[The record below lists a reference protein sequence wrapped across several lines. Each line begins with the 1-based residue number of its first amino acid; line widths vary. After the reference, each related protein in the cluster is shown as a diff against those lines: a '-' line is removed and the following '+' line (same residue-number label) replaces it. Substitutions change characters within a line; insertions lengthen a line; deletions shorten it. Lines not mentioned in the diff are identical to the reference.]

1 VIVLITGATGFIGGR
16 LAQRLAASGH
26 AIVAAVRDRGRL
38 HLPAAQFRYVRADF
52 VRDVTPDAW
61 SDRVR
66 GVDAVVNAVGLFH
79 EHGAQ
84 TFDAIHRRAPIAL
97 FAAAAQEGIR
107 RIVQLSALGADA
119 AAATE
124 FLRSKR
130 DADEALLAMSPDAR
144 VAQPSLVYGTGGASA
159 ALLTMLASLPVVP
172 LPGDGAQRVQPIH
185 IDDLIAALQ
194 ALVERDDV
202 PGGRFALVGPA
213 PLSLRD
219 LLATLRERMALPPAR
234 FMPIARPLVRAAAS
248 IVPGGLVDR
257 DALEMLDRGN
267 TADPSQTLRLLGTPA
282 RPVSAFI
289 GTSDAA
295 AVRTQARLRWL
306 LPLLRASVAAVFIVT
321 GIVSF
326 GLYPL
331 ASSIELVVR
340 TGAPAP
346 IAPALVYIGAALDLA
361 LGVLVFVLHG
371 ARRIWLW
378 RAQAALIVVYS
389 AIIAWRLPEFWLHPY
404 GPMLKNLPLLA
415 AIALLHELE
424 ERA

>member
-1 VIVLITGATGFIGGR
+1 MIVLITGATGFIGGR

-295 AVRTQARLRWL
+295 AVRTQ
-306 LPLLRASVAAVFIVT
+306 
-321 GIVSF
+321 
-326 GLYPL
+326 
-331 ASSIELVVR
+331 
-340 TGAPAP
+340 PAP